1 MNKKD
6 GMGNMR
12 KIGMLLVALMLI
24 SIILLS
30 GSRESSNDSNENNE
44 ADKEYSMDGLQL
56 VLSDAS
62 SIYSSNGYE
71 DKISINFA
79 LDDVSS
85 IHDCKMNK
93 LTYTLYGNGHY
104 VGGSTIDYIRHA
116 GDKAFTFYK
125 TYSNVYFHQY
135 LEISYTPPELRRA
148 IENMTTIQWKASG
161 ELSVYTPDD
170 STLLTL
176 PFEDLTYYE
185 TFEEWK

>member
-1 MNKKD
+1 
-6 GMGNMR
+6 MR

-24 SIILLS
+24 SIGLLS
-30 GSRESSNDSNENNE
+30 GCTESSNKNKET
-44 ADKEYSMDGLQL
+44 DKEYSMDGLQL
-56 VLSDAS
+56 VLSDVS
-62 SIYSSNGYE
+62 SIDSSNGYE

-93 LTYTLYGNGHY
+93 LTYMLYGNGQY
-104 VGGSTIDYIRHA
+104 VGGSTIDYIWHA
-116 GDKAFTFYK
+116 GNKDFTFYK

-161 ELSVYTPDD
+161 ELSVYIPDD
-170 STLLTL
+170 STLLAL

>member
-1 MNKKD
+1 
-6 GMGNMR
+6 
-12 KIGMLLVALMLI
+12 
-24 SIILLS
+24 
-30 GSRESSNDSNENNE
+30 
-44 ADKEYSMDGLQL
+44 
-56 VLSDAS
+56 
-62 SIYSSNGYE
+62 
-71 DKISINFA
+71 
-79 LDDVSS
+79 
-85 IHDCKMNK
+85 MNK

-104 VGGSTIDYIRHA
+104 VGGNTIDYIWHA

-185 TFEEWK
+185 TFEGWK